1 MMTMPRLPLSQWPI
15 LLAPVLLGAVVSV
28 LIVLDPVIGHELHLY
43 IFDWYLPRVVPY
55 FFPAVALV
63 AALSLTWVLWH
74 GEALFSERD
83 RWYIVAL
90 FGSLALSGVNYGPLD
105 ATKAAILLVLFAWL
119 TDMFVQRRPFRL
131 SPIMSFLLLGLAFFT
146 LASVFNGRG
155 SSLAALHTIFSKLL
169 LFVLLVN
176 VIRTRELLQVSVRL
190 VMVLGALTGVAALAQ
205 EALFYFFGYPLT
217 FDDNGSNFWFKE
229 TMWGSMLRASAFH
242 YTPQSMVHFLIVPL
256 TLVLFTSAS
265 WLYLLTAVAIMGT
278 AVVFSFSLGGLFVF
292 CLLILLAPF
301 FRHPHRTMH
310 YASGLVAMALIAYQ
324 AGAVKWVQEHALS
337 IGEKS
342 GEDRMELLQ
351 LGFEAIQAH
360 PWIGIG
366 LNNFNRLSTLAVHNS
381 YIQISSEIGLIGGL
395 IFVLI
400 VGSQLVRLF
409 RLRTQART
417 DEDQALT
424 NAFLLGGIGIAV
436 HFFMEPFVNSMVSWS
451 YLALMEAVI
460 LNYRPASRIAARP
473 AKGIGAIYG
482 SA

>member
-1 MMTMPRLPLSQWPI
+1 MMARLTLSQSPI
-15 LLAPVLLGAVVSV
+15 PLIPMLVGAAVSV
-28 LIVLDPVIGHELHLY
+28 LIVLDPLIGHELHLY
-43 IFDWYLPRVVPY
+43 MFDWYLPRNAPY
-55 FFPAVALV
+55 LLPALV
-63 AALSLTWVLWH
+63 AGAALCFTWLLWH
-74 GEALFSERD
+74 GEALFAARD
-83 RWYIVAL
+83 RCYIVAL

-105 ATKAAILLVLFAWL
+105 ATKVAILLVLFAWL
-119 TDMFVQRRPFRL
+119 TDMLIQRRPFRL
-131 SPIMSFLLLGLAFFT
+131 SPIMVILLLGLAFFT

-176 VIRTRELLQVSVRL
+176 VIRTRELLQTSSTL
-190 VMVLGALTGVAALAQ
+190 LIILGVLTGVAALAQ
-205 EALFYFFGYPLT
+205 EMIFYFFGYPLT
-217 FDDNGSNFWFKE
+217 FDDNGPNFWFKE

-256 TLVLFTSAS
+256 TLALFTSSS
-265 WLYLLTAVAIMGT
+265 WPRLLTAVAIMGT
-278 AVVFSFSLGGLFVF
+278 AVVFSFSFGGLFVF

-310 YASGLVAMALIAYQ
+310 YTTALVAMALIAYQ
-324 AGAVKWVQEHALS
+324 SGIVKWVQEHALS

-417 DEDQALT
+417 DEDRALT

-436 HFFMEPFVNSMVSWS
+436 HFFMEPFANSMVSWS

-460 LNYRPASRIAARP
+460 LNYQPASRIAERA
-473 AKGIGAIYG
+473 AKGIGTIYG
-482 SA
+482 PA